1 MLKNST
7 IKLLEQYKINLPES
21 TLIKIEDGIR
31 RDKELL
37 VTIDAS
43 HYGFRN
49 NNGVFY
55 RHDTM
60 RDDVNTFIFPTP
72 KPIIE
77 KHRPESS
84 EVFGNVISATYK
96 LTDYY
101 NTLSQTLELEGLTSE
116 EYIALCRDELLPF
129 QRRMN
134 GKYNGLAYVQVI
146 GKLNHK
152 QGIKKVMD
160 QEFLRVSIGA
170 TPKRLICSECL
181 QDQMDGLCEHYYN
194 RKGNNFLVAEQL
206 EYDELSFIDRPAD
219 PFGKIIRIHDRE
231 IIETV
236 VEEEPKL
243 LDTDINVV
251 FLKDFFEEAEGKTFV
266 CVDNICAIINEEEHM
281 KKTKSLLD
289 EFSVEQI
296 NAIVKSIKIK
306 DEESD
311 IIASITLTD
320 EQANALEDKQFAI
333 VQKTSEGELR
343 RFPMHN
349 EESVIVGFKMLD
361 SAEDLT
367 KSEKKRV
374 LSKLNKAAKAF
385 GISLEDEEETT
396 EPNSEKET
404 KGEETTSPKGEEA
417 KGSEEEKGDEE
428 EEAKLTD
435 EEQLDVLLGS
445 VKEFIGS
452 ITEVPEKLEDKKKD
466 AATFT
471 VEKNPVTK
479 IFDLLKW
486 YATDVAYASSALS
499 RSVSAFLEETGKT
512 AIEKGIKDEYD
523 ELKGSA
529 ETFATEKEELL
540 AEVESLKDE
549 CTSLEEENKELNF
562 ELRSTIIDELVS
574 NKVSLGILE
583 DSEIESEKSE
593 LFKVPYNALT
603 MQIKDTR
610 KLVCKIKDSVNNKI
624 DIKKVDDPTLTDS
637 DNVDTKVRDQED
649 PEKESESISEENLI
663 RAFKNLLK

>member
-1 MLKNST
+1 M
-7 IKLLEQYKINLPES
+7 
-21 TLIKIEDGIR
+21 
-31 RDKELL
+31 
-37 VTIDAS
+37 
-43 HYGFRN
+43 
-49 NNGVFY
+49 
-55 RHDTM
+55 
-60 RDDVNTFIFPTP
+60 
-72 KPIIE
+72 
-77 KHRPESS
+77 
-84 EVFGNVISATYK
+84 
-96 LTDYY
+96 
-101 NTLSQTLELEGLTSE
+101 
-116 EYIALCRDELLPF
+116 
-129 QRRMN
+129 
-134 GKYNGLAYVQVI
+134 
-146 GKLNHK
+146 
-152 QGIKKVMD
+152 
-160 QEFLRVSIGA
+160 
-170 TPKRLICSECL
+170 
-181 QDQMDGLCEHYYN
+181 
-194 RKGNNFLVAEQL
+194 
-206 EYDELSFIDRPAD
+206 
-219 PFGKIIRIHDRE
+219 
-231 IIETV
+231 IETTIE
-236 VEEEPKL
+236 EEEPKL

-374 LSKLNKAAKAF
+374 LAKLTKAAKAF
-385 GISLEDEEETT
+385 DISLEDEEETT
-396 EPNSEKET
+396 EPEAEGT
-404 KGEETTSPKGEEA
+404 PEGEENTSTEG
-417 KGSEEEKGDEE
+417 EEKGEGEGEGSEGEE
-428 EEAKLTD
+428 DPKLTD
-435 EEQLDVLLGS
+435 EEQLDALLGS

-529 ETFATEKEELL
+529 ETYATEKEELL
-540 AEVESLKDE
+540 AEVESLRDE